1 MILRIFKTKVA
12 GFLEYLFF
20 IKSSTEFTLDL
31 LMNEKD
37 EKVLQAVYDGLF
49 QDKLFIK
56 AVKAWLPFMNE
67 RGFLDL
73 LIRTE

>member
-1 MILRIFKTKVA
+1 
-12 GFLEYLFF
+12 
-20 IKSSTEFTLDL
+20 
-31 LMNEKD
+31 MNEKD